1 MGKLR
6 VRGRTNRKAD
16 ECRKPVG
23 SPVYRR
29 PAVRAEVGAN
39 ACPAGRWSLVFLRV
53 ADHAYPIARIESA
66 DAVRCASPT
75 LAFDAVTRDHE
86 PGWSG
91 KFSTSVPQQHC
102 ASIISASR
110 HVPERLFRLIE
121 VVSSARSRRCS
132 WSPRRWPALISC
144 RRRRASAG
152 MTAHFQLVATLGCI
166 DRFAFGKV
174 VLTPRRPS
182 LHGHG

>member
-23 SPVYRR
+23 SPVYRS

-39 ACPAGRWSLVFLRV
+39 ACPAGRWSLVFLRG

-66 DAVRCASPT
+66 GAVRCAGPT

-91 KFSTSVPQQHC
+91 KFSHQCAAAALCLDHLSLAPCSRETVSV
-102 ASIISASR
+102 
-110 HVPERLFRLIE
+110 
-121 VVSSARSRRCS
+121 
-132 WSPRRWPALISC
+132 
-144 RRRRASAG
+144 
-152 MTAHFQLVATLGCI
+152 
-166 DRFAFGKV
+166 D
-174 VLTPRRPS
+174 
-182 LHGHG
+182 